1 MLNKTPK
8 ISQSSDE
15 NNNSADM
22 FSSVYSMMSASN
34 MADVLTNMST
44 GMDIFKIDL
53 DKLKDSPPEWNFYSP
68 LSLRKMEELVE
79 SIKKNGLL
87 HPLVVWEQDDGKY
100 FILSGHNRK
109 KAFQILYDATGDE
122 QYSKIFCY
130 VKKLKDITEDEAK
143 EIIIDTNWVQRELS
157 TIEKAQSIYRKYTA
171 IGRKQKVKDGEGQG
185 IRNYDIIAKQYNI
198 SGRHVLNYYKL
209 NYLID
214 DIQNM
219 ISENKLSI
227 KAGVKLSDIHP
238 MTQKWMY
245 DNFKDNINN
254 QSAFKIKKDMTNE
267 EIEKVLLGKDVI
279 ETIELKFSIPVNLK
293 EDFENYINE
302 FYKKHNV
309 S

>member
-1 MLNKTPK
+1 MLKDTPK
-8 ISQSSDE
+8 ISQASSE
-15 NNNSADM
+15 NNTADM
-22 FSSVYSMMSASN
+22 FSSVYNMMSASN
-34 MADVLTNMST
+34 MADVLTNMSI
-44 GMDIFKIDL
+44 GMDIFKIEL
-53 DKLKDSPPEWNFYSP
+53 DKLKDAPVEWNFYSP
-68 LSLRKMEELVE
+68 LTMKKMEELIE
-79 SIKKNGLL
+79 SIRKNGLL

-109 KAFQILYDATGDE
+109 KAYQILYDTTGDD

-130 VKKLKDITEDEAK
+130 VKKFKDLTEDEAK

-157 TIEKAQSIYRKYTA
+157 AIEKAQSIYRKYTSL
-171 IGRKQKVKDGEGQG
+171 GRKQKVKDGEGQG

-219 ISENKLSI
+219 ISDNRLSI

-238 MTQKWMY
+238 LTQKWMY
-245 DNFKDNINN
+245 DNFKDSINN
-254 QSAFKIKKDMTNE
+254 QSVFKIKKDMTNE
-267 EIEKVLLGKDVI
+267 EIEKVLCGK
-279 ETIELKFSIPVNLK
+279 EESGNIELKFTIPMVLK

-302 FYKKHNV
+302 FYKKHNL
-309 S
+309 